1 MNFIDMGEQYVYDDY
16 RYILC
21 IIDAFTKQAFCLP
34 MKNKTQ
40 ITVFNKFRKLY
51 KRILN
56 LDKNITRIQTDRGEE
71 FTSNELE
78 SFLKEYHIRH
88 ILSLPGRPQSNSIIE
103 RFNGTLKSLIHKYMH
118 ARNNTNWPEVLEQLV
133 DNYNNTFHSSI
144 RMSPNDAQQHQKTVY
159 QNIQKNAKHFGK
171 SYDDIELG
179 DTVRIKVQ
187 KNKIAKH
194 STQNWSTKLYQVTK
208 VVQPRDDFSSTKYF
222 LDYDHKVAY
231 SHNDI
236 QKIHDKIKKVPR
248 EIKHIAKQEYLVD
261 KIIAKKKVNNKM
273 MYQVYWRGYKTP
285 TWEPY
290 DHIKD
295 TEAYKLFISKK

>member
-1 MNFIDMGEQYVYDDY
+1 
-16 RYILC
+16 
-21 IIDAFTKQAFCLP
+21 
-34 MKNKTQ
+34 
-40 ITVFNKFRKLY
+40 
-51 KRILN
+51 
-56 LDKNITRIQTDRGEE
+56 
-71 FTSNELE
+71 
-78 SFLKEYHIRH
+78 
-88 ILSLPGRPQSNSIIE
+88 
-103 RFNGTLKSLIHKYMH
+103 MH